1 MLKIKKLLLNL
12 ILWITIS
19 QIFISS
25 SYAYLDPG
33 TGSII
38 LQMLAAIIAAILAFW
53 QYIKI
58 KIKNIF
64 NKFNNSKNENKKKK
78 ELFIC

>member
-1 MLKIKKLLLNL
+1 MLKIKKLVLNL

-64 NKFNNSKNENKKKK
+64 NKFDNSKIKNKKNK
-78 ELFIC
+78 

>member
-64 NKFNNSKNENKKKK
+64 NKFNNSKIENKKKK
-78 ELFIC
+78 